1 MSYSDEQLKTA
12 CNLIKEGTLTYGQAC
27 EKFNIPKSTL
37 HKKCKEAIISIK
49 KRGPA
54 TILTEDEEKILVKQ
68 CIMLQNMGFP
78 ISDDFLQ
85 DEVQNIIETD
95 KGERKSS

>member
-37 HKKCKEAIISIK
+37 HKKCKEAIINIK

-54 TILTEDEEKILVKQ
+54 TILTEDEEKS
-68 CIMLQNMGFP
+68 QNNFCCLISNKNVWHNCSS
-78 ISDDFLQ
+78 ISDFVSDYNRSL
-85 DEVQNIIETD
+85 IAPTY
-95 KGERKSS
+95 RS